1 MRHKSNLDRNYQT
14 VTRSPPN
21 RCNLDRKIRENTSYV
36 WYRKRQ
42 AKLQNIQRVH
52 TR

>member
-1 MRHKSNLDRNYQT
+1 MRHRIKFLTNYQT

-21 RCNLDRKIRENTSYV
+21 HCHLDRKIRESSSYV

-42 AKLQNIQRVH
+42 AKCSQQ
-52 TR
+52 